1 MQTEE
6 NTTELND
13 KSVSAEKAETD
24 SFVVQEQKD
33 VLPNPLELLRKERER
48 RKNLVR
54 PKIGVWLA
62 FANIFFPLAVASGI
76 FCALFFTLP
85 KHKLALSLGISLSV
99 LLLYVVLRMRAILIW
114 CVKAYQAIAPD
125 EVRLRCVFT
134 PSCSEYAIEALQKY
148 GVVRGVPK
156 IIKRLR
162 RCQPPNGGK
171 DELE

>member
-54 PKIGVWLA
+54 PKIGVWRA

-162 RCQPPNGGK
+162 RCHPPKIGRAHV
-171 DELE
+171 

>member
-54 PKIGVWLA
+54 PKIGVWRA

-76 FCALFFTLP
+76 F
-85 KHKLALSLGISLSV
+85 
-99 LLLYVVLRMRAILIW
+99 
-114 CVKAYQAIAPD
+114 
-125 EVRLRCVFT
+125 
-134 PSCSEYAIEALQKY
+134 
-148 GVVRGVPK
+148 
-156 IIKRLR
+156 
-162 RCQPPNGGK
+162 
-171 DELE
+171 